1 MYWRT
6 NFFAQ
11 EPLRQ
16 PLVDR
21 SRRGDIA
28 GLRVRASRVRPHVPD
43 LPLCPHLQSVV
54 RRHGQVRGLQEQN
67 QITSIDFGSNDI
79 QGDPY
84 GRGKIMLTSNSKFHH
99 KPG

>member
-6 NFFAQ
+6 NLFAQ

-43 LPLCPHLQSVV
+43 LPLSPHLQSVV
-54 RRHGQVRGLQEQN
+54 RRHGQVRVCK
-67 QITSIDFGSNDI
+67 
-79 QGDPY
+79 
-84 GRGKIMLTSNSKFHH
+84 GRIILRPKILDLMK
-99 KPG
+99 